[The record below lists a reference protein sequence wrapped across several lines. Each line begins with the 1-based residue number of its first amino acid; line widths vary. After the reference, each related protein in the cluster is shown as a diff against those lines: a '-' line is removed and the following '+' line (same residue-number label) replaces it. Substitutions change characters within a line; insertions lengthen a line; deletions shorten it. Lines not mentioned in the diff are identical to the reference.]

1 MTRRTQVA
9 GVRLG
14 RKRQPPPRAVGIGLL
29 CGTFSSPRRHPELP
43 PALRFGQCDPSCAHR
58 TLTRVQLSAG
68 WSRMHSPGLGL
79 SK

>member
-1 MTRRTQVA
+1 MPRLTQVA

-14 RKRQPPPRAVGIGLL
+14 RKKAATPWAVGIGLL
-29 CGTFSSPRRHPELP
+29 CGTFSSLRRHPELP
-43 PALRFGQCDPSCAHR
+43 PAFRFGQCDPSCAHR